1 MGDYDFKPSGSLK
14 LKGVKDKKIKKSKKE
29 KPKKDS
35 VVAKLSPAPED
46 APTTEKYVVVQT
58 EAEKRFEEIQRQR
71 VCNHLPPPPFP
82 LYFRWKREGLLLVG
96 FADGVD
102 GQED

>member
-29 KPKKDS
+29 KSKKES
-35 VVAKLSPAPED
+35 VPAKLSPAPED
-46 APTTEKYVVVQT
+46 TPPTEKYVVVQT

-71 VCNHLPPPPFP
+71 VRHYKLPPGDDGG
-82 LYFRWKREGLLLVG
+82 GLL
-96 FADGVD
+96 FDRYSDG
-102 GQED
+102 GRWPRRLRKTR